1 MIGILLVTH
10 GKIGESLID
19 CAAHI
24 LDNYPISVESL
35 SINSNNDLHKYSDII
50 AKKIKNLESGHGVL
64 IMTDIYGATPCNLL
78 NKFIEED
85 KVEVVTG
92 INLPMLIKAISDRK
106 DNINTLIND
115 SIECAKKNI
124 KKL

>member
-10 GKIGESLID
+10 GEIGKSLID

-24 LDNYPISVESL
+24 LDNQPVSVESL

-78 NKFIEED
+78 SKFIEED

-106 DNINTLIND
+106 DNINTLIHD
-115 SIECAKKNI
+115 SIKCAKKNI
-124 KKL
+124 KKI

>member
-10 GKIGESLID
+10 GEIGKSLID

-24 LDNYPISVESL
+24 LDNQPVSVESL

-78 NKFIEED
+78 SKFIEED

-92 INLPMLIKAISDRK
+92 RNLPMLIKAISDRK
-106 DNINTLIND
+106 DNINTLIHD
-115 SIECAKKNI
+115 SIKCAKKNI
-124 KKL
+124 KKI

>member
-1 MIGILLVTH
+1 M
-10 GKIGESLID
+10 E
-19 CAAHI
+19 
-24 LDNYPISVESL
+24 N
-35 SINSNNDLHKYSDII
+35 
-50 AKKIKNLESGHGVL
+50 
-64 IMTDIYGATPCNLL
+64 
-78 NKFIEED
+78 

-106 DNINTLIND
+106 NNLSLLTTD

>member
-10 GKIGESLID
+10 GEIGKSLID

-24 LDNYPISVESL
+24 LDNQPVSVESL

-106 DNINTLIND
+106 DNINTLIHD
-115 SIECAKKNI
+115 SIKCAKKNMSC
-124 KKL
+124 K

>member
-10 GKIGESLID
+10 GEIGKSLID

-24 LDNYPISVESL
+24 LDNQPVSVESL

-124 KKL
+124 KKI